1 MTFNAAQHLIIKSE
15 EGEEN
20 RAFIRAPKHS
30 ETEGKDKRML
40 AWWDRRDTTAHRDTT
55 LYLNSEP
62 IHLMGV

>member
-30 ETEGKDKRML
+30 ERGSKEKRML
-40 AWWDRRDTTAHRDTT
+40 ACDETDVT
-55 LYLNSEP
+55 LPLTVTLLYISIQNPST
-62 IHLMGV
+62 